1 MDPLDRAAEATMTM
15 TDAARV
21 QAMRHTRR
29 LTQAELAR
37 LASHLVG
44 TEMPVPVALRALDLG
59 VELLLVDDLEA
70 LAGRVARCPGCRNWT
85 WLAELV
91 SGWCTDCLA
100 EQDDWD
106 E

>member
-44 TEMPVPVALRALDLG
+44 TEMPVPVALRALDPARRRNALRAW
-59 VELLLVDDLEA
+59 LLA
-70 LAGRVARCPGCRNWT
+70 TAARDGYASAPP
-85 WLAELV
+85 A
-91 SGWCTDCLA
+91 
-100 EQDDWD
+100 
-106 E
+106 